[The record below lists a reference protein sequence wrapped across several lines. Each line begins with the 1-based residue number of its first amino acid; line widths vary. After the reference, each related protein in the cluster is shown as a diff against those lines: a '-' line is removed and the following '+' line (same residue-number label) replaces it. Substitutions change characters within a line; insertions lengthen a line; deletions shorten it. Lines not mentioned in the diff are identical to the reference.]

1 MQQLRESN
9 AEYFRRYLNSAS
21 GRRRRRRRRRRVT
34 DVVSV
39 TLILPVITFFRFEG
53 ARLLGERETER
64 AREGG
69 RAKVPRHFLGWRLLQ
84 KSLLRRSVFRDT
96 RGCKPCVHLCAQRHV
111 FACDGSYVI
120 PPLRNAIGLARR
132 IPTRCSSIMI
142 ALPVFSSSWRTRR
155 IMPIFFFYLCIYIC
169 VCVCVCVCVQS
180 IIRC

>member
-21 GRRRRRRRRRRVT
+21 GRRRRRRRRVT

-53 ARLLGERETER
+53 ARLLGDGERERETER
-64 AREGG
+64 DRERG
-69 RAKVPRHFLGWRLLQ
+69 L
-84 KSLLRRSVFRDT
+84 KSRDIFPDGVSSKNLFSAAPSSVTHVDVSRVCTLCTAT
-96 RGCKPCVHLCAQRHV
+96 RIR
-111 FACDGSYVI
+111 DGSYVI
-120 PPLRNAIGLARR
+120 PLLRNGIGLARR

-142 ALPVFSSSWRTRR
+142 ALPVFSSSWRTGR
-155 IMPIFFFYLCIYIC
+155 IMPIFFVYLCVYIHT
-169 VCVCVCVCVQS
+169 CVQS

>member
-21 GRRRRRRRRRRVT
+21 GRRRRRRRRVT

-53 ARLLGERETER
+53 ARLLGDGERERETER
-64 AREGG
+64 D
-69 RAKVPRHFLGWRLLQ
+69 P
-84 KSLLRRSVFRDT
+84 SSVTHVDVSRVCTLCTAT
-96 RGCKPCVHLCAQRHV
+96 RIR
-111 FACDGSYVI
+111 DGSYVI
-120 PPLRNAIGLARR
+120 PLLRNGIGLARR

-142 ALPVFSSSWRTRR
+142 ALPVFSSSWRTGR
-155 IMPIFFFYLCIYIC
+155 IMPIFFVYLCVYIHT
-169 VCVCVCVCVQS
+169 CVQS